1 MNNMHCLRLD
11 FLTRK
16 LYKCLLQIIVAY
28 IEVAH
33 EDNEDFK
40 TLLNFQMGYG
50 TSLYESGSHIGQG
63 SEHEVDIWHTIAGHV
78 KEGLEI
84 LCGLEMT
91 QVL

>member
-1 MNNMHCLRLD
+1 MNNMHCLSLD
-11 FLTRK
+11 FLTWK

-50 TSLYESGSHIGQG
+50 TSLYESVVLTLDRAMSMRLTFG
-63 SEHEVDIWHTIAGHV
+63 
-78 KEGLEI
+78 I
-84 LCGLEMT
+84 L
-91 QVL
+91 

>member
-1 MNNMHCLRLD
+1 
-11 FLTRK
+11 
-16 LYKCLLQIIVAY
+16 LQIIVAY

-50 TSLYESGSHIGQG
+50 TSLYQLFSHWTGH
-63 SEHEVDIWHTIAGHV
+63 EHEVDIWHTIAGHV